1 LERLSL
7 ADEIT
12 PGLIEREGLLVHAAA
27 AVGEA
32 GAGRGSVTLI
42 QGTAGLGKSAA
53 LAAVRARAAGEGLE
67 VLSGSGRRREQEF
80 GLGVVLQ
87 LFERRIISADGPEGE
102 RLLADAANEAAL
114 LLDPAPD
121 RPVPDSSF
129 DIIHGLYRLC
139 VHLSELRPLLIS
151 VDDADLADSASL
163 EFLLYLAERVKELP
177 IAMVLT
183 AGSVPRR
190 VMPQLLVELAQQ
202 RYTHRHRLDPLS
214 LEGTVQLVR
223 ERSPAGA
230 SNEICHALNKAGA
243 GNPLLIDEMCALLE
257 PGDAAG
263 PPGRVHELAPMTV
276 AEWALTLAGDVDER
290 AAALLTAAA
299 VLGPDAELRHAAA
312 IAGLE
317 TEPAACLV
325 DELVEV
331 GLLRAGP
338 GLSFAHPV
346 VSAALDSIQPA
357 GQRATRH
364 LRAAELLAEEDAS
377 PELVAAHVV
386 EAPCAGNA
394 WAVESLTAAAAVAL
408 GRGVPSEAV
417 RYLRRALEEPPPRA
431 MRAHVMLELGRA
443 EATAGEPQAAVRLR
457 DAVQHVQEAPEGARA
472 ALETGRALFALGK
485 PFEAMGVFEHG
496 LDHAADGDQD
506 VSARLRAA
514 HATSVW
520 LTRPT
525 EPLDHSHAPRTGES
539 AGDRALLALHAM
551 EAAVRGVSADLSIEL
566 ATRALNRGA
575 LLDDETAD
583 GLTYY
588 LAAGALAIAGDLQT
602 AEAALTAAIED
613 ARSRGS
619 VLGFATASHMRAM
632 AILMR
637 GRVTDAAADA
647 RHALAVEHHGW
658 RLGLGG
664 ARLVLANSLI
674 ESGDLDGARRHL
686 KEAETAVNPNDP
698 TRLALFSTRGR
709 LSAVDGDH
717 RAALADFLACGELGE
732 RSGVDNPAVAPWRSD
747 AALSHAALGQIS
759 EAERLA
765 DVELRLAESFGAP
778 GPIGRALRALG
789 AIRGPERGLDSLE
802 AAVDRLDSSQ
812 NALERSRALVELGA
826 ALRRAGRRREA
837 REPLRH
843 GLDLAKRCGA
853 LPLAERAMREAKV
866 AGARPRR
873 TAMYGIDSLTARER
887 QTAAL
892 AAEGMSNREIAETLV
907 VTVKTVEWHLK
918 HSYQKLGVSSR
929 AQLRDI
935 FDANTG

>member
-12 PGLIEREGLLVHAAA
+12 PGLIEREALLERAAS
-27 AVGEA
+27 AVA
-32 GAGRGSVTLI
+32 GACAGRGSILLVE
-42 QGTAGLGKSAA
+42 GPAGLGKSAA
-53 LAAVRARAAGEGLE
+53 LAAVRAQAAEDSIE
-67 VLSGSGRRREQEF
+67 VLSGTARRREQEF

-87 LFERRIISADGPEGE
+87 LFERRVARADARE
-102 RLLADAANEAAL
+102 RDLLLADAADQATL
-114 LLDPAPD
+114 LLDPAPG
-121 RPVPDSSF
+121 RPVPSSSF

-139 VHLSELRPLLIS
+139 VNLSDVRPLLIT
-151 VDDADLADSASL
+151 VDDADLADAASL
-163 EFLLYLAERVKELP
+163 EFLLYLAERADDLP
-177 IAMVLT
+177 VAVILT
-183 AGSVPRR
+183 AGALSRR
-190 VMPQLLVELAQQ
+190 GMPPLLAELSHQRHTERHQLGPL
-202 RYTHRHRLDPLS
+202 TH
-214 LEGTVQLVR
+214 EGSAQLVR
-223 ERSPAGA
+223 ERWLSGA
-230 SNEICHALNKAGA
+230 SDEVCRALHESAA
-243 GNPLLIDEMCALLE
+243 GNPFLIDELCALLDTE
-257 PGDAAG
+257 DAVG
-263 PPGRVHELAPMTV
+263 PPERISELVPPAV
-276 AEWALTLAGDVDER
+276 AEWARALAANVDER
-290 AAALLTAAA
+290 APALLTAVS
-299 VLGPDAELRHAAA
+299 VLGPQVDLRHAAT
-312 IAGLE
+312 IARLE
-317 TEPAACLV
+317 TETAAYLA

-331 GLLRAGP
+331 GFLRAEP
-338 GLSFAHPV
+338 RLAFVSPV
-346 VSAALDSIQPA
+346 VAAALDSTQPA
-357 GQRATRH
+357 GQRATLQ
-364 LRAAELLAEEDAS
+364 LRAAELLAAEDAS
-377 PELVAAHVV
+377 PELVAAHLVR
-386 EAPCAGNA
+386 APCAGNA
-394 WAVESLTAAAAVAL
+394 WAVECLTAAAAVAL

-417 RYLRRALEEPPPRA
+417 RYLRRALEEPPPRS
-431 MRAHVMLELGRA
+431 MRAHVVLELGRA
-443 EATAGEPQAAVRLR
+443 EATAGEPQAVGRLR

-485 PFEAMGVFEHG
+485 PLEAMSVFERG
-496 LDHAADGDQD
+496 LEQSGNGDQE
-506 VSARLRAA
+506 VMARLRAA

-525 EPLDHSHAPRTGES
+525 EPLDPTDAPPTGET

-551 EAAVRGVSADLSIEL
+551 ESAVRGISAELSIEL
-566 ATRALNRGA
+566 ATRALHRGA

-588 LAAGALAIAGDLQT
+588 LAAGALAMAGDLQT
-602 AEAALTAAIED
+602 AEAALTAAVED

-664 ARLVLANSLI
+664 ARLVLANSLL
-674 ESGDLDGARRHL
+674 ESGDLDGARRHV
-686 KEAETAVNPNDP
+686 KEADTAVTRDDP
-698 TRLALFSTRGR
+698 TRLALLATRGR
-709 LSAVDGDH
+709 LNAVDGNH
-717 RAALADFLACGELGE
+717 SAALMDFLACGDLGE
-732 RSGVDNPAVAPWRSD
+732 RSGAGNPALAPWRSE
-747 AALSHAALGQIS
+747 AALSHAALGDIA

-765 DVELRLAESFGAP
+765 ESEVRQAESFGAP

-789 AIRGPERGLDSLE
+789 TIQGPERGIESLE

-812 NALERSRALVELGA
+812 NALDRARALVDFGA
-826 ALRRAGRRREA
+826 TLRRSGRRREA

-918 HSYQKLGVSSR
+918 HSYRKLGLSSR

-935 FDANTG
+935 FDADER